1 MWILMS
7 REAEEA
13 LDRIVKEEIERD
25 PQFVEKVEYHN
36 YLTEKYIWNQDCSNQ
51 FAYQGEAKCGK
62 GFDGEE
68 LCEHVSTVAK
78 LMVEKYPDMADEEN
92 D

>member
-1 MWILMS
+1 MS

-36 YLTEKYIWNQDCSNQ
+36 YLTEKYIWILIWLMRKMIN
-51 FAYQGEAKCGK
+51 GK
-62 GFDGEE
+62 
-68 LCEHVSTVAK
+68 
-78 LMVEKYPDMADEEN
+78 N
-92 D
+92 NRN